1 MHVTSRGAPRTG
13 LPFVLPVSFDKID
26 NNNNNK
32 SQDTSHGDLMYA
44 FLGCY
49 LAIQTPLK
57 SLPGA
62 CDVTS
67 FSPCTDS
74 SHELRDLQHCMS
86 EQIVLHVFKAITA
99 ASCVDIIVNQ
109 RLNKYN

>member
-1 MHVTSRGAPRTG
+1 MRSWAR
-13 LPFVLPVSFDKID
+13 
-26 NNNNNK
+26 
-32 SQDTSHGDLMYA
+32 
-44 FLGCY
+44 Y
-49 LAIQTPLK
+49 LAIQPPFK

-74 SHELRDLQHCMS
+74 SHELRDLKHFMS
-86 EQIVLHVFKAITA
+86 EQITA
-99 ASCVDIIVNQ
+99 ASCVDNIVNK

>member
-1 MHVTSRGAPRTG
+1 
-13 LPFVLPVSFDKID
+13 
-26 NNNNNK
+26 
-32 SQDTSHGDLMYA
+32 MYA

-49 LAIQTPLK
+49 LPIQPLLE

-74 SHELRDLQHCMS
+74 SHELRDLQYFMS
-86 EQIVLHVFKAITA
+86 EQIDLHIFKVITA
-99 ASCVDIIVNQ
+99 ASCVDIIVNKP
-109 RLNKYN
+109 LNKYN

>member
-1 MHVTSRGAPRTG
+1 M
-13 LPFVLPVSFDKID
+13 
-26 NNNNNK
+26 K
-32 SQDTSHGDLMYA
+32 SQTTSHGDFMYA

-49 LAIQTPLK
+49 LAIQPPLK

-74 SHELRDLQHCMS
+74 SHELRDLQHFMS
-86 EQIVLHVFKAITA
+86 EQIDLQVFKAITA
-99 ASCVDIIVNQ
+99 ASCVDIIVNK

>member
-1 MHVTSRGAPRTG
+1 
-13 LPFVLPVSFDKID
+13 
-26 NNNNNK
+26 
-32 SQDTSHGDLMYA
+32 MYA

-49 LAIQTPLK
+49 LAIQPPLK

-67 FSPCTDS
+67 FSPCTDL
-74 SHELRDLQHCMS
+74 SHELRDLQHFMS
-86 EQIVLHVFKAITA
+86 EQIDLNVFKAITCTA
-99 ASCVDIIVNQ
+99 ASCVDIIVNK

>member
-1 MHVTSRGAPRTG
+1 
-13 LPFVLPVSFDKID
+13 
-26 NNNNNK
+26 
-32 SQDTSHGDLMYA
+32 MYV

-49 LAIQTPLK
+49 LAIQLPLK

-74 SHELRDLQHCMS
+74 SHKLRDVQHFMS
-86 EQIVLHVFKAITA
+86 QQIDLHVIKATTA
-99 ASCVDIIVNQ
+99 ASCVDNIVNK

>member
-1 MHVTSRGAPRTG
+1 M
-13 LPFVLPVSFDKID
+13 
-26 NNNNNK
+26 K
-32 SQDTSHGDLMYA
+32 SQTTSHRHFMYA

-49 LAIQTPLK
+49 LAIQPPLK

-62 CDVTS
+62 CGVIS

-74 SHELRDLQHCMS
+74 GHELRDLQHFMS
-86 EQIVLHVFKAITA
+86 EQIDLHAFKAITA
-99 ASCVDIIVNQ
+99 ASCVDIIVKK

>member
-1 MHVTSRGAPRTG
+1 
-13 LPFVLPVSFDKID
+13 
-26 NNNNNK
+26 
-32 SQDTSHGDLMYA
+32 MYA

-49 LAIQTPLK
+49 LAIQPPLK
-57 SLPGA
+57 SLPGV

-74 SHELRDLQHCMS
+74 NHELRDLQHFMS
-86 EQIVLHVFKAITA
+86 EQIDLHVFKAITA
-99 ASCVDIIVNQ
+99 ASCVDIIVNK